1 MTRKPYTSEDI
12 VLCTYIARY
21 CTGLLTESKVAN
33 YGGRSV
39 ASVTMKV
46 QNIVAMLDEKG
57 IERCPGIAPLAGLPQ
72 GETGRETNWS
82 QVERL
87 VTLDKA
93 DLWAQC
99 KDIVIGR
106 P

>member
-1 MTRKPYTSEDI
+1 MPNLYTNKEI
-12 VLCTYIARY
+12 ILCTYIARY
-21 CTGLLTESKVAN
+21 GSGRFTESKVAN
-33 YGGRSV
+33 YGERS
-39 ASVTMKV
+39 ADSVIMKV
-46 QNIVAMLDEKG
+46 GNIVAMLDEKG
-57 IERCPGIAPLAGLPQ
+57 IERCPDIAPITGMPQ
-72 GETGRETNWS
+72 GQTGRQTNWS

-99 KDIVIGR
+99 REILIGR